1 MVGIGAICVTQGL
14 EVKHIE
20 QQSTLSGQG
29 VVMTSAIHNTSE
41 SIIDEAAQQQVVSRP
56 TPSRE
61 YRGKSGEKFFVK
73 VHPLVQFINVM
84 R

>member
-29 VVMTSAIHNTSE
+29 VAMTSAIHNMSE
-41 SIIDEAAQQQVVSRP
+41 SIIDEAAQQQVVFRLA
-56 TPSRE
+56 PSRE
-61 YRGKSGEKFFVK
+61 CPGKSGE
-73 VHPLVQFINVM
+73 FIL
-84 R
+84 

>member
-29 VVMTSAIHNTSE
+29 VAMTSAIHNTSE

-61 YRGKSGEKFFVK
+61 CRGKSGEKFFVK
-73 VHPLVQFINVM
+73 AHPLVQYINVV